1 MLVGVSPRKSQEVG
15 MRSSTA
21 FVCAFAVSASACT
34 GTEGDLLRT
43 PPGTKP
49 PADAAT
55 ERPKPSPLSSWQIQ
69 LTGTLDTTYDVQ
81 IYVSDLGTPVST
93 LQTLHNAG
101 RIAICYFSAGTREPF
116 RSDAALFP
124 ASSLGAPLPDY
135 PDERWVDVRDATV
148 RSIMQA
154 RVAKAAAA
162 GCDGIHPSGLGAFL
176 ANTELDFERTDE
188 LAYGRW
194 LSAVAH
200 DAGLSIG
207 LVEGDARL
215 SQDLAADFD
224 WNVVWSCID
233 SGCSAAAPFTALAKP
248 VLVIE
253 YGDETRA
260 AEVCPK
266 AKAAGLSAIIK
277 RDSDL
282 DAYRAGCP

>member
-1 MLVGVSPRKSQEVG
+1 

-21 FVCAFAVSASACT
+21 FVCAFALSACT

-49 PADAAT
+49 PADAASA
-55 ERPKPSPLSSWQIQ
+55 RPKPSPLASWQIQ
-69 LTGTLDTTYDVQ
+69 LSGALDTSYDVDV
-81 IYVSDLGTPVST
+81 YVSDLDTPPAT
-93 LQTLHNAG
+93 IRALHDAG

-116 RSDAALFP
+116 RGDSSRFP
-124 ASSLGAPLPDY
+124 GSSLGAPLADY

-154 RVAKAAAA
+154 RIAQAAAA

-176 ANTELDFERTDE
+176 ADTGLGFERADE
-188 LAYGRW
+188 VAYARW
-194 LSAVAH
+194 LSALTH
-200 DAGLSIG
+200 DAGLSLG

-215 SQDLAADFD
+215 SQDLASDFD
-224 WNVVWSCID
+224 WSVVWSCID
-233 SGCSAAAPFTALAKP
+233 SGCSAAAPFVALAKP

-260 AEVCPK
+260 AELCPQ
-266 AKAAGLSAIIK
+266 ARSLGLSAVIK
-277 RDSDL
+277 RNSDL
-282 DAYRAGCP
+282 EAYRGGCP